1 MIDPKII
8 QSIGNLVAKDVQHK
22 YPSVIIKFFAD
33 RVRDEIQIFIAD
45 RNTRDDH
52 TGMLYTLGTIP
63 PEQTTA
69 VKDIAKFLENGIEKQ
84 VRQFLKAND
93 TDTP

>member
-8 QSIGNLVAKDVQHK
+8 QSIGNLVAKDVQNK
-22 YPSVIIKFFAD
+22 YPSIVIKFFAD

-45 RNTRDDH
+45 KNTRSDH
-52 TGMLYTLGTIP
+52 TGMLYSLGTIP

-84 VRQFLKAND
+84 VRIFLKVKD
-93 TDTP
+93 SDSP

>member
-22 YPSVIIKFFAD
+22 YPSVTIKFFAD
-33 RVRDEIQIFIAD
+33 RVRDELQIYIAD
-45 RNTRDDH
+45 RNTSSDH
-52 TGMLYTLGTIP
+52 TGMLYNLGNIP

-84 VRQFLKAND
+84 VRLFLKVND
-93 TDTP
+93 TDNP